1 VYAYRYLISVA
12 LLILIAGCTTTPVSQ
27 PVETSPEIASLVQR
41 ADQYR
46 MKGEYAQAQSVLE
59 QALRIDSRNPRTW
72 YQLASLKLD
81 EGAPDSAETF
91 ARKSLRYCEPESREA
106 AQNWLLISEIRRRLG
121 DQSGAKQALDK
132 AQAIGRSLQ

>member
-1 VYAYRYLISVA
+1 VFAYRHLIPVA
-12 LLILIAGCTTTPVSQ
+12 LLILIAGCTTTPVSE
-27 PVETSPEIASLVQR
+27 PVETSPEIAALVQR

-46 MKGEYAQAQSVLE
+46 LQGEYARAQSVLE
-59 QALRIDSRNPRTW
+59 QALRIDARNPRTW

-81 EGAPDSAETF
+81 EGVLDSAETF
-91 ARKSLRYCEPESREA
+91 AKKSLRYSGPESREA

-121 DQSGAKQALDK
+121 DKTGAAQALDK

>member
-1 VYAYRYLISVA
+1 MFAYRHLIPVA
-12 LLILIAGCTTTPVSQ
+12 LLILIAGCTTTPVSE
-27 PVETSPEIASLVQR
+27 PVETSPEIAALVQR

-46 MKGEYAQAQSVLE
+46 LQGEYARAQSVLE
-59 QALRIDSRNPRTW
+59 QALRIDARNPRTW

-81 EGAPDSAETF
+81 EGVLDSAETF
-91 ARKSLRYCEPESREA
+91 AKKSLRYSGPESREA

-121 DQSGAKQALDK
+121 DKTGAAQALDK